1 MNEEAPLISVKGLS
15 VHFGLGR
22 KLFGEQKV
30 VRAVENISLDIPK
43 GSFFGLVGESGSGKT
58 TFGRAIL
65 QAAPITKGSIAY
77 NDGKVDYDVASLGK
91 FDLKDYR
98 KRAQLIFQD
107 PYAALSP
114 RMTVRDIIAEP
125 LEVMGLTASRKETDR
140 RVREMAAKCRLNLEH
155 LRRFPH
161 AFSGGQRQRISIARA
176 LVCQPKFLVADESV
190 AALDVSIQADILNLL
205 KSLTEELGITF
216 LFISHDL
223 SVVAHICDH
232 VAVMYLGRLVE
243 TAPTRELFAAPRHP
257 YTKALL
263 SAIPSLDPDQ
273 RGQAQKLEGEIPSPT
288 NPPPGCKFQT
298 RCPHAIDICR
308 VEEPMLS
315 QLGFE
320 HDVACHR
327 WEELFEDQAP
337 AIVSAQVPEA
347 RPVPEPVPVP
357 KPEPEPAPAAEEEP
371 MAPEVLANEL
381 ARLRRKNRIAITVS
395 IIALLALPFACA
407 L

>member
-1 MNEEAPLISVKGLS
+1 MSSQALVSADNLS
-15 VHFGLGR
+15 VRFPIGGGFLR
-22 KLFGEQKV
+22 KKQMLS
-30 VRAVENISLDIPK
+30 AVDDVTLSIPK

-58 TFGRAIL
+58 TLGRAML
-65 QAAPITKGSIAY
+65 RAAPISSGNIRY
-77 NDGKVDYDVASLGK
+77 NDGEVDYNLV
-91 FDLKDYR
+91 DLPKTELIEYR

-125 LEVMGLTASRKETDR
+125 LEVMGITQTREQTDEM
-140 RVREMAAKCRLNLEH
+140 VRNIAAKCRLNLEH

-176 LVCQPKFLVADESV
+176 LVSNPRFVVADESV

-205 KSLTEELGITF
+205 KLLQQELDLTY

-243 TAPTRELFAAPRHP
+243 TAPTRELFRAPRHP
-257 YTKALL
+257 YTKALM

-273 RGQAQKLEGEIPSPT
+273 RGNAQKLEGEIPSPT
-288 NPPPGCKFQT
+288 NPPSGCKFHT
-298 RCPHAIDICR
+298 RCPHAIDICKQQ
-308 VEEPMLS
+308 EPKLDH
-315 QLGFE
+315 LGVE

-327 WEELFEDQAP
+327 WQE
-337 AIVSAQVPEA
+337 
-347 RPVPEPVPVP
+347 
-357 KPEPEPAPAAEEEP
+357 
-371 MAPEVLANEL
+371 LANL
-381 ARLRRKNRIAITVS
+381 S
-395 IIALLALPFACA
+395 
-407 L
+407 